1 MKGIYMKQG
10 FTLIEMLVVVLIIG
24 ILAAI
29 ALPQYQRAV
38 EKARAMKCV
47 TGLEHIAKAYELW
60 YMYTGGSGTARDFVE
75 NSDIDFRGFASF
87 SFQEDNG
94 TAFDND
100 SDCSFELTLNPFG
113 ADLMAWPT
121 GTYSLEI
128 YYTKGQRTFKKCFT
142 QEIAKGRF
150 ICEGLGKLSWEYVD
164 DTQ

>member
-1 MKGIYMKQG
+1 MKQG
-10 FTLIEMLVVVLIIG
+10 FTLIELLVVVLIIG

-47 TGLEHIAKAYELW
+47 TGLEHIAKAYEVW
-60 YMYTGGSGTARDFVE
+60 YMQTGGGPAKEFMET
-75 NSDIDFRGFASF
+75 SDIDFRNLGTF
-87 SFQEDNG
+87 SSDV
-94 TAFDND
+94 ND
-100 SDCSFELTLNPFG
+100 RVSDSSSECNFELAQIGPNM
-113 ADLMAWPT
+113 DLMAWPT

-128 YYTKGQRTFKKCFT
+128 YYTKGQRTFKECFT

-150 ICEGLGKLSWEYVD
+150 ICEGLRKLGWEYVD